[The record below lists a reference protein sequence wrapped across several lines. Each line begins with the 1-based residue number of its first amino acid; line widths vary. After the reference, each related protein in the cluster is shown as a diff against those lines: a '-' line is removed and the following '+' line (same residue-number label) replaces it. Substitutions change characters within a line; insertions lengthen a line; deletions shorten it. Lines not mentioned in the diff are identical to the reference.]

1 MRRWLEE
8 CGRPYALM
16 IPKTTAV
23 WYQGRRERAEQLG
36 ERLCPAP
43 ALSPWA
49 CLELSDACVAGMCRW
64 LLIRRDA
71 GDLNECAYFLAYG
84 PAETEEVELI
94 RVCTTRWQIE
104 EGFAQAKGEVG
115 LDQYEVRKWE
125 AWHRHATLCLLAHAY
140 LVALRRAARQEER
153 GQKGAPLLN

>member
-1 MRRWLEE
+1 
-8 CGRPYALM
+8 M

-23 WYQGRRERAEQLG
+23 EYQGRRERAEQLG
-36 ERLCPAP
+36 ERLTAETV
-43 ALSPWA
+43 ADAWA
-49 CLELSDACVAGMCRW
+49 CLELSGACADGMRCW
-64 LLIRRDA
+64 LLVRRDA
-71 GDLNECAYFLAYG
+71 EDPNECAYFLVYG
-84 PAETEEVELI
+84 PAETGEDDLL

-140 LVALRRAARQEER
+140 LVVMRRAARQEEHR
-153 GQKGAPLLN
+153 QKGAPILS